1 MSDISQNNK
10 RIAKNTLFLYI
21 RMFISMGVSLF
32 TSRVVLNVLGVMD
45 YGIWNVVAEVIA
57 MFSFLNASMSGASS
71 RFFIL

>member
-1 MSDISQNNK
+1 
-10 RIAKNTLFLYI
+10 
-21 RMFISMGVSLF
+21 MGVSLF